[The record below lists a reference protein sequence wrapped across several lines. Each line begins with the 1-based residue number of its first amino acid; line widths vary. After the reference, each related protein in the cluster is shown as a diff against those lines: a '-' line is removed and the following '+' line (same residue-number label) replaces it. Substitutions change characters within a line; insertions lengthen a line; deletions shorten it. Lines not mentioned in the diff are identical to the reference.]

1 MLPNVQVYPKLL
13 WFYSVPI
20 LGVKASKD
28 GLTLSCENSKSS

>member
-20 LGVKASKD
+20 LGVKVSED
-28 GLTLSCENSKSS
+28 RLTLSCENSESS